1 MESKES
7 GPVKRQVTGV
17 KELKVFTDLND
28 IFCHN
33 TKESVWLLI
42 DNKVYDVTDFKHPG
56 GKQILLQNA
65 GQDATTQFEDI
76 GHSKKAEKQMED
88 LIVGTFDCGEQEDG
102 GLDKK
107 TIAEQEANPVLQF
120 GLILL
125 FIAVVGFLYTQ
136 VAQ

>member
-7 GPVKRQVTGV
+7 GPVKRSGE

-65 GQDATTQFEDI
+65 GQDATTQFKDI
-76 GHSKKAEKQMED
+76 GHSKNAEKLMED
-88 LIVGTFDCGEQEDG
+88 LLVGTFKSGEKEDG

-107 TIAEQEANPVLQF
+107 PIAEQEANAALKV
-120 GLILL
+120 GLVIL
-125 FIAVVGFLYTQ
+125 FIAVVGFVYTKVSQ
-136 VAQ
+136 

>member
-7 GPVKRQVTGV
+7 GPVKRSGE

-28 IFCHN
+28 IFEHN

-76 GHSKKAEKQMED
+76 GHSKKAERQMED

-107 TIAEQEANPVLQF
+107 PLAEQETNPVLQA
-120 GLILL
+120 GLVLL

-136 VAQ
+136 VSQ